1 MFVNRTGKRKH
12 MKKLLTLLVVMVTYT
27 CQYSYAYDTYNSV
40 ELFKS
45 YGKQQIRV
53 KNSKGNWIV
62 KTVQYKSYA
71 ERNNNVSEK
80 IVVIYDKNAPEGA
93 YGARYVIYK
102 PIGNYIGYR
111 RILQPSPNGY
121 GFTPVYDGDPTGV
134 TSKTPCFR
142 TIGEAIRAYYPNY
155 KGK

>member
-1 MFVNRTGKRKH
+1 

-27 CQYSYAYDTYNSV
+27 CQYGYAYDTYNTV
-40 ELFKS
+40 ELFRS

-62 KTVQYKSYA
+62 KTPQYESYA

-80 IVVIYDKNAPEGA
+80 IVAIYDKNAPEGA
-93 YGARYVIYK
+93 YGARYVIYTRM
-102 PIGNYIGYR
+102 GNHIGYR
-111 RILQPSPNGY
+111 KILQPSPNGY
-121 GFTPVYDGDPTGV
+121 GYRPIWDGDPTGV

-155 KGK
+155 KN

>member
-1 MFVNRTGKRKH
+1 
-12 MKKLLTLLVVMVTYT
+12 MKYLLSIVLLLYAIPV
-27 CQYSYAYDTYNSV
+27 YSFDTYYSL
-40 ELFKS
+40 ELYHS
-45 YGKQQIRV
+45 YNKQQVRV

-62 KTVQYKSYA
+62 KTPQYESYE

-80 IVVIYDKNAPEGA
+80 IVAIYDKNAPEGA

-121 GFTPVYDGDPTGV
+121 GFTPVYDGDPAGI
-134 TSKTPCFR
+134 TSKTPCFPDIR
-142 TIGEAIRAYYPNY
+142 TAIKFYYPNY
-155 KGK
+155 KN

>member
-1 MFVNRTGKRKH
+1 

-27 CQYSYAYDTYNSV
+27 CQYGYAYDTYNTV
-40 ELFKS
+40 ELFRS
-45 YGKQQIRV
+45 YGKQQVRV

-62 KTVQYKSYA
+62 KTVQYESYA

-80 IVVIYDKNAPEGA
+80 IVAIYDKNAPEGA
-93 YGARYVIYK
+93 YGYRYVIYK

-121 GFTPVYDGDPTGV
+121 GFRPIPDGDINGV
-134 TSKTPCFR
+134 TSKTPCFPDI
-142 TIGEAIRAYYPNY
+142 TTAIRAYYPNY
-155 KGK
+155 KR

>member
-12 MKKLLTLLVVMVTYT
+12 MKKLLTLLIVMVTYT
-27 CQYSYAYDTYNSV
+27 CQYGYAYDTYNTP
-40 ELFKS
+40 ELFRS

-62 KTVQYKSYA
+62 KTPQYESYA

-80 IVVIYDKNAPEGA
+80 IVTIYDKNAPEGA

-142 TIGEAIRAYYPNY
+142 TMDEAIKFYYPNY
-155 KGK
+155 KR

>member
-1 MFVNRTGKRKH
+1 MQEQQTTGAV
-12 MKKLLTLLVVMVTYT
+12 MKVILTLLLICVSINS
-27 CQYSYAYDTYNSV
+27 CHAYDTYNSV
-40 ELFKS
+40 ELFRS

-62 KTVQYKSYA
+62 KTPQYESYA

-80 IVVIYDKNAPEGA
+80 IVAIYDKNAPEGA

-121 GFTPVYDGDPTGV
+121 GFTPVYDGDPTGI
-134 TSKTPCFR
+134 TSKTPCFPDIR
-142 TIGEAIRAYYPNY
+142 TAIKFYYPNY
-155 KGK
+155 KN

>member
-1 MFVNRTGKRKH
+1 MQEQQTTGAV
-12 MKKLLTLLVVMVTYT
+12 MKVILTLLLICVSINS
-27 CQYSYAYDTYNSV
+27 CYAYDTYNTV
-40 ELFKS
+40 ELFRS

-53 KNSKGNWIV
+53 KNSKGNWTV
-62 KTVQYKSYA
+62 KTVQYESYA

-80 IVVIYDKNAPEGA
+80 IVAIYDKNAPEGA
-93 YGARYVIYK
+93 YGYRYVIYR

-134 TSKTPCFR
+134 TSKTPCFPDIK
-142 TIGEAIRAYYPNY
+142 TAIRAYYPNY

>member
-27 CQYSYAYDTYNSV
+27 CQYGYAYDTYNTP
-40 ELFKS
+40 EIFRS

-53 KNSKGNWIV
+53 KNSKGNWTV
-62 KTVQYKSYA
+62 KTPQYKSYA

-80 IVVIYDKNAPEGA
+80 IVAIYDKNAPEGA
-93 YGARYVIYK
+93 YGYRYIIYK
-102 PIGNYIGYR
+102 PIGNFIGYR
-111 RILQPSPNGY
+111 KILQPSPNGY
-121 GFTPVYDGDPTGV
+121 GFTPQWDGDPTGV

-142 TIGEAIRAYYPNY
+142 TIGEAIKFYYPNY
-155 KGK
+155 KR

>member
-1 MFVNRTGKRKH
+1 
-12 MKKLLTLLVVMVTYT
+12 MKKLLTLLIVMVTYT
-27 CQYSYAYDTYNSV
+27 CQYGYAYDTYNTP
-40 ELFKS
+40 ELFRS

-62 KTVQYKSYA
+62 KTPQYESYA

-80 IVVIYDKNAPEGA
+80 IVAIYDKNAPEGA

-121 GFTPVYDGDPTGV
+121 GYRPVWDGDPAGV

-142 TIGEAIRAYYPNY
+142 TIGEAIKAYYPNY
-155 KGK
+155 KN

>member
-1 MFVNRTGKRKH
+1 

-27 CQYSYAYDTYNSV
+27 CQYGYAYDTYNTV
-40 ELFKS
+40 ELFRS

-53 KNSKGNWIV
+53 KNSKGHWIV
-62 KTVQYKSYA
+62 KTPQYESYA

-80 IVVIYDKNAPEGA
+80 IVAIYDKNAPEGA
-93 YGARYVIYK
+93 YGYRYIIYK
-102 PIGNYIGYR
+102 PIGNFIGYR
-111 RILQPSPNGY
+111 KILQPSPNGY
-121 GFTPVYDGDPTGV
+121 GFVGQPDGDLTGI

>member
-1 MFVNRTGKRKH
+1 
-12 MKKLLTLLVVMVTYT
+12 MKKLLTLFILFSTIGTANAVDLNTYT
-27 CQYSYAYDTYNSV
+27 SPEFYRH
-40 ELFKS
+40 
-45 YGKQQIRV
+45 YGKQQI
-53 KNSKGNWIV
+53 KTKDSKGNTIYI
-62 KTVQYKSYA
+62 TPHYNSY
-71 ERNNNVSEK
+71 EDRNNNASEK
-80 IVVIYDKNAPEGA
+80 IVAIYDKNAPEGA

-102 PIGNYIGYR
+102 PIGNFIGYR

-121 GFTPVYDGDPTGV
+121 GFTPQYDGDPTGV

>member
-1 MFVNRTGKRKH
+1 
-12 MKKLLTLLVVMVTYT
+12 MKKLLTLLIVMVTYT
-27 CQYSYAYDTYNSV
+27 CQYSYAYDTYNTV
-40 ELFKS
+40 ELFRS
-45 YGKQQIRV
+45 YGKQQVRV
-53 KNSKGNWIV
+53 KNSKGNWTT

-80 IVVIYDKNAPEGA
+80 IVAIYDKNAPEGA
-93 YGARYVIYK
+93 YGYRYIIYK
-102 PIGNYIGYR
+102 PIGNFIGYR
-111 RILQPSPNGY
+111 KILQPNPNGY
-121 GFTPVYDGDPTGV
+121 GFRPIPDGDINGI

>member
-1 MFVNRTGKRKH
+1 
-12 MKKLLTLLVVMVTYT
+12 MKKLLTLLIVMVTYT
-27 CQYSYAYDTYNSV
+27 CQYGYAYDTYNTV
-40 ELFKS
+40 ELFRS

-62 KTVQYKSYA
+62 KTPQYESYA

-80 IVVIYDKNAPEGA
+80 IVAIYDKNAPEGA

-121 GFTPVYDGDPTGV
+121 GFTPQWDGDPTGV